1 MTLHSLLPSGYHSGI
16 TGISF
21 LSHST
26 SFGGLA
32 PPLTENLD
40 PPLLVK
46 TLKSFQ
52 NFGCLAQQIDN
63 SGGHKK
69 KAYFGL
75 M

>member
-1 MTLHSLLPSGYHSGI
+1 MQFSETNRG
-16 TGISF
+16 
-21 LSHST
+21 
-26 SFGGLA
+26 FGGLA

-63 SGGHKK
+63 SGGYKIK
-69 KAYFGL
+69 DILG
-75 M
+75 